1 MSWLVWELQNHISSS
16 YLFPEMDKYAKELKK
31 KYEL

>member
-1 MSWLVWELQNHISSS
+1 MGITES